1 MGGGKTKISIPW
13 FIFLFILAMIFNTY
27 VPIPTWL
34 GDIIKMLSHKSLSV
48 TLFLIGCGLS
58 IGAIKKTGLKPVILG
73 VTLWIIISIVSLFV
87 IL

>member
-1 MGGGKTKISIPW
+1 
-13 FIFLFILAMIFNTY
+13 MIFNTY
-27 VPIPTWL
+27 VPIPEWL

-58 IGAIKKTGLKPVILG
+58 IGAIKKTGVKPVILG
-73 VTLWIIISIVSLFV
+73 VTLWIIISVVSLFV